1 MRKKQIPDST
11 NAIDRFIVQVDYRQ
25 VATSD
30 NMDYQSI
37 IEEIY
42 KEYAGISHEGKVADY
57 IPALAKVNPG
67 KLGIAIETINGE
79 QYSVGDAGES
89 FSIQSI
95 SKVFNLALGV
105 RLMGD
110 SLWQRVGME
119 PSGSPFNSLVQLEH
133 ENGIPRNP
141 FINAGALVV
150 VDMLLEHFTAPNTE
164 MLEFVRSLRCSSI
177 DYNPEVVTSERETGF
192 NNVALVNF
200 MKARGNIRH
209 EVDEV
214 LDVYFHQCS
223 IEMTCRGLARSFL
236 LLANGGT
243 VPASKKSYLSPSETK
258 RINAV
263 MLTCGFYD
271 EAGQFAYRV
280 GLPGKSGV
288 GGGIVAVIPG
298 ELSIAVWSPPL
309 NQRGNSVIGMKV
321 LEAFTTR
328 TGMSIF

>member
-1 MRKKQIPDST
+1 
-11 NAIDRFIVQVDYRQ
+11 
-25 VATSD
+25 
-30 NMDYQSI
+30 MDYQSI
-37 IEEIY
+37 INDIY
-42 KEYAGISHEGKVADY
+42 TDLAGKPAIGKVADY
-57 IPALAKVNPG
+57 IPALANVAPN
-67 KLGIAIETINGE
+67 KLGIAIETVSGE
-79 QYSVGDAGES
+79 QYSVGDATEK

-95 SKVFNLALGV
+95 SKVFNLILGV

-110 SLWQRVGME
+110 DLWRRVGME

-150 VDMLLEHFTAPNTE
+150 VDMLLDHFDEPNTQ
-164 MLEFVRSLRCSSI
+164 MLEFVRDLRCSVI
-177 DYNPEVVTSERETGF
+177 DYNPEVVESERATGF

-200 MKARGNIRH
+200 MKARSNIRH
-209 EVDEV
+209 EVESV
-214 LDVYFHQCS
+214 LDTYFHQCS
-223 IEMTCRGLARSFL
+223 IEMTCQGLARSFL
-236 LLANGGT
+236 LLANGGL
-243 VPASKKSYLSPSETK
+243 VPSTKKQFLTASQTK
-258 RINAV
+258 RVNAV

-298 ELSIAVWSPPL
+298 ELAIAVWSPPL
-309 NQRGNSVIGMKV
+309 NGRGNSVAGMNV

>member
-1 MRKKQIPDST
+1 
-11 NAIDRFIVQVDYRQ
+11 
-25 VATSD
+25 
-30 NMDYQSI
+30 
-37 IEEIY
+37 
-42 KEYAGISHEGKVADY
+42 
-57 IPALAKVNPG
+57 
-67 KLGIAIETINGE
+67 
-79 QYSVGDAGES
+79 
-89 FSIQSI
+89 
-95 SKVFNLALGV
+95 
-105 RLMGD
+105 
-110 SLWQRVGME
+110 
-119 PSGSPFNSLVQLEH
+119 
-133 ENGIPRNP
+133 
-141 FINAGALVV
+141 
-150 VDMLLEHFTAPNTE
+150 
-164 MLEFVRSLRCSSI
+164 MLEFVRDLRCSNI
-177 DYNPEVVTSERETGF
+177 DYNPEVVASERETGF

-209 EVDEV
+209 AVDEV

-243 VPASKKSYLSPSETK
+243 VPASKKRYLSPSETK

-321 LEAFTTR
+321 LEAFTTK

>member
-1 MRKKQIPDST
+1 
-11 NAIDRFIVQVDYRQ
+11 
-25 VATSD
+25 
-30 NMDYQSI
+30 MDYQTI
-37 IEEIY
+37 INEIY
-42 KEYAGISHEGKVADY
+42 AEHLEAIKRGGSRDGKVADY
-57 IPALAKVNPG
+57 IPALANVNPD

-79 QYSVGDAGES
+79 QFAVGDAQEK

-95 SKVFNLALGV
+95 SKVFNLILGV
-105 RLMGD
+105 RLMGND
-110 SLWQRVGME
+110 LWQRVGME

-150 VDMLLEHFTAPNTE
+150 VDMLLDHFQQPNSE
-164 MLEFVRSLRCSSI
+164 MLDFVRDLRCSNI
-177 DYNPEVVTSERETGF
+177 DYNPEVVTSERDTGF

-200 MKARGNIRH
+200 MKARGNIHH
-209 EVDEV
+209 EVESV

-223 IEMTCRGLARSFL
+223 IEMTCQGLARSFL
-236 LLANGGT
+236 LLANSGV
-243 VPASKKSYLSPSETK
+243 VPASNKRYLSASETK

-298 ELSIAVWSPPL
+298 ELVITVWSPPL
-309 NQRGNSVIGMKV
+309 NQRGNSVTGMKV